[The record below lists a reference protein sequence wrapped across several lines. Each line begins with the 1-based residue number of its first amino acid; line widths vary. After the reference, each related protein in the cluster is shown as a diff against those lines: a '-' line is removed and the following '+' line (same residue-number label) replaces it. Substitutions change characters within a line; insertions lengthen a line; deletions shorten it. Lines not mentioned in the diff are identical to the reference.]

1 MLLLVR
7 ASFLPILPD
16 KEATGEFHQFFEI
29 NQVLCRNSESQ
40 IIPGSAHFF
49 VAYLR
54 YSNQYPIEVLKEH
67 GAGTVICVECA
78 PEYSPVCSLLPE
90 IVAGYLLNQKNI
102 IQEITMSDSK
112 VNSFWVI

>member
-1 MLLLVR
+1 MNV
-7 ASFLPILPD
+7 
-16 KEATGEFHQFFEI
+16 
-29 NQVLCRNSESQ
+29 NQVDLLWGYHRNLESQ

-90 IVAGYLLNQKNI
+90 MVAGF
-102 IQEITMSDSK
+102 TMNPKKSSK
-112 VNSFWVI
+112 KL